1 MRLIGAVVLAVSL
14 ALAPL
19 GAEAQYRAGKVPR
32 VGILN
37 SDTEQDARVDEFRDG
52 LRKLGY
58 VEGQNLLITY
68 RWADGRL
75 DRLPALADDL
85 LASHVDVIVAIGA
98 SVWAAKRQTSTVPI
112 VMAFSGDPVGTGMV
126 SSLARP
132 GGNITGL
139 SFMSSDLAAKR
150 LELLKQTF
158 PRIARV
164 AVLYLPA
171 EVSTV
176 PELRETEAAART
188 IGVTLQ
194 CLEVRHPDDLEPLF
208 AKATRE
214 RADALLVFAHAF
226 AFTHRDRIIELAARQ
241 RLPTMFG
248 WREFVDVGGLM
259 SYGPNVIDMCINN
272 RHCGHKKA
280 GNAEAVMKERRSSGR
295 FRAFL
300 VIRHSAV
307 MSSSRLSGRP
317 LASVA
322 LKWVQTNSSGFRS
335 GA

>member
-1 MRLIGAVVLAVSL
+1 MNRRTFLCGLTL
-14 ALAPL
+14 GTLTAPL
-19 GAEAQYRAGKVPR
+19 DAEAQYRAGKVPR

-37 SDTEQDARVDEFRDG
+37 SDTARDARVDEFRDG

-58 VEGQNLLITY
+58 VEEQNLVIIY

-75 DRLPALADDL
+75 DRLPALVDDL

-98 SVWAAKRQTSTVPI
+98 SVWAAKQKTSMVPI
-112 VMAFSGDPVGTGMV
+112 VMAFSGDPVGTAMV
-126 SSLARP
+126 SNLARP

-171 EVSTV
+171 EVSTA

-194 CLEVRHPDDLEPLF
+194 PLEVRHPDDLAPLI

-226 AFTHRDRIIELAARQ
+226 AFVHRDRIVELSARQ

-248 WREFVDVGGLM
+248 WREFADVGGLM
-259 SYGPNVIDMCINN
+259 SYGPNVHAML
-272 RHCGHKKA
+272 
-280 GNAEAVMKERRSSGR
+280 RRASGYVDR
-295 FRAFL
+295 ILKGAKPGDLPIEQPTTFEL
-300 VIRHSAV
+300 VINLKTAK
-307 MSSSRLSGRP
+307 
-317 LASVA
+317 A
-322 LKWVQTNSSGFRS
+322 LGLTIPQTLLLR
-335 GA
+335 ADHVIE

>member
-1 MRLIGAVVLAVSL
+1 VGGSIVGAPLAV
-14 ALAPL
+14 
-19 GAEAQYRAGKVPR
+19 GAQPPGRIPR

-37 SDTEQDARVDEFRDG
+37 SDTMQDARVDEFRDG

-58 VEGQNLLITY
+58 IEGQNLLITY
-68 RWADGRL
+68 RWADGHL
-75 DRLPALADDL
+75 DRLPALVDDL

-112 VMAFSGDPVGTGMV
+112 VMAFSGDPVGTAMV
-126 SSLARP
+126 PSLARP

-150 LELLKQTF
+150 LELLKQMF

-164 AVLYLPA
+164 AVLYVPA

-176 PELRETEAAART
+176 PELRETEAAAGT
-188 IGVTLQ
+188 INVTLQ
-194 CLEVRHPDDLEPLF
+194 PLQVRHPDDLGPLF

-226 AFTHRDRIIELAARQ
+226 AFVHRDRIVELAARQ

-248 WREFVDVGGLM
+248 WREFVDVGGFT
-259 SYGPNVIDMCINN
+259 SYGPNVNTML
-272 RHCGHKKA
+272 RRAA
-280 GNAEAVMKERRSSGR
+280 GYVDRILKGAKPADLPIEQPTKFE
-295 FRAFL
+295 L
-300 VIRHSAV
+300 VINLKTAK
-307 MSSSRLSGRP
+307 
-317 LASVA
+317 A
-322 LKWVQTNSSGFRS
+322 LGLTIPQSILVRADEVIQ
-335 GA
+335 

>member
-1 MRLIGAVVLAVSL
+1 M
-14 ALAPL
+14 
-19 GAEAQYRAGKVPR
+19 PR

-37 SDTEQDARVDEFRDG
+37 SDTAQDARVDEFRDG
-52 LRKLGY
+52 LRELGY
-58 VEGQNLLITY
+58 IEGQNLLITY
-68 RWADGRL
+68 RWAGGRL

-112 VMAFSGDPVGTGMV
+112 VMAFSGDPVGTAMV
-126 SSLARP
+126 SNLARP

-171 EVSTV
+171 EVSTA

-188 IGVTLQ
+188 ISVTLQ
-194 CLEVRHPDDLEPLF
+194 PLEVRHPDDLEPLF
-208 AKATRE
+208 ARATRE

-226 AFTHRDRIIELAARQ
+226 AFVHRDRIVELAARQ
-241 RLPTMFG
+241 RLLTMYG

-259 SYGPNVIDMCINN
+259 SYGPNV
-272 RHCGHKKA
+272 HA
-280 GNAEAVMKERRSSGR
+280 LVRRAASYVDRILKGAKPGDPPIEQPTR
-295 FRAFL
+295 FEL
-300 VIRHSAV
+300 VINLRTA
-307 MSSSRLSGRP
+307 R
-317 LASVA
+317 A
-322 LKWVQTNSSGFRS
+322 LGLTIPPSLLQRADQVIQ
-335 GA
+335 

>member
-1 MRLIGAVVLAVSL
+1 MDRRRFLLTSL
-14 ALAPL
+14 AGSLVAPL
-19 GAEAQYRAGKVPR
+19 GAGAQYSAGGKVPR

-37 SDTEQDARVDEFRDG
+37 SDTAQDARVDEFRDG

-75 DRLPALADDL
+75 DRLPALVDDL

-98 SVWAAKRQTSTVPI
+98 SVWAAKRKTGAVPI

-126 SSLARP
+126 SNLARP

-139 SFMSSDLAAKR
+139 SFMSSELAAKR

-164 AVLYLPA
+164 AVLYVPA

-188 IGVTLQ
+188 INVTLQ
-194 CLEVRHPDDLEPLF
+194 PLEVRHPDDLEPLF

-226 AFTHRDRIIELAARQ
+226 AFVHRDRIVELVGRQ
-241 RLPTMFG
+241 RLPAMFG

-259 SYGPNVIDMCINN
+259 SYGPNVHAML
-272 RHCGHKKA
+272 RRAA
-280 GNAEAVMKERRSSGR
+280 GYVDRILKGAKPGDLPIEQPTKFE
-295 FRAFL
+295 L
-300 VIRHSAV
+300 VINLKTAKALGLTIPPS
-307 MSSSRLSGRP
+307 L
-317 LASVA
+317 LARADQVIDP
-322 LKWVQTNSSGFRS
+322 
-335 GA
+335 

>member
-126 SSLARP
+126 S
-132 GGNITGL
+132 
-139 SFMSSDLAAKR
+139 
-150 LELLKQTF
+150 
-158 PRIARV
+158 RIARV

-171 EVSTV
+171 EVSMV

>member
-1 MRLIGAVVLAVSL
+1 MSGHRLGTDRRTFLGGLGLSVLT
-14 ALAPL
+14 APL
-19 GAEAQYRAGKVPR
+19 AAEAQYRAGKVPR

-37 SDTEQDARVDEFRDG
+37 SDTAQDARVDEFRDG

-75 DRLPALADDL
+75 DRLPGLADDL

-112 VMAFSGDPVGTGMV
+112 VMAFSGDPVGTAMV
-126 SSLARP
+126 SNLARP

-171 EVSTV
+171 EVSTA

-188 IGVTLQ
+188 ISVTLQ
-194 CLEVRHPDDLEPLF
+194 PLDVRHPDDLEPLL

-226 AFTHRDRIIELAARQ
+226 AFVHRARIIELAARQ

-259 SYGPNVIDMCINN
+259 SYGPNVHAIL
-272 RHCGHKKA
+272 RRAA
-280 GNAEAVMKERRSSGR
+280 GYVDRILKGAKPGDLPIEQPTKFE
-295 FRAFL
+295 L
-300 VIRHSAV
+300 VINLKTAK
-307 MSSSRLSGRP
+307 
-317 LASVA
+317 A
-322 LKWVQTNSSGFRS
+322 LGLTIPQSILTR
-335 GA
+335 ADEIIQ

>member
-1 MRLIGAVVLAVSL
+1 MNRRAFLCGLTLGTLA
-14 ALAPL
+14 APL
-19 GAEAQYRAGKVPR
+19 ATGAQPPGRIPR

-37 SDTEQDARVDEFRDG
+37 SDTMQDARVGEFRDG

-68 RWADGRL
+68 RWADGQL
-75 DRLPALADDL
+75 DRLPALVDDL

-112 VMAFSGDPVGTGMV
+112 VMAFSGDPVGTAMV
-126 SSLARP
+126 PSLARP

-150 LELLKQTF
+150 LELLKQMF

-164 AVLYLPA
+164 AVLYVPA

-176 PELRETEAAART
+176 PELRETEAAAGT
-188 IGVTLQ
+188 INVTLQ
-194 CLEVRHPDDLEPLF
+194 PLQVRHPDDLGPLF

-226 AFTHRDRIIELAARQ
+226 AFVHRDRIVELAARQ

-248 WREFVDVGGLM
+248 WREFVDIGGLT
-259 SYGPNVIDMCINN
+259 SYGPNVNTML
-272 RHCGHKKA
+272 RRAA
-280 GNAEAVMKERRSSGR
+280 GYVDRILKGAKPADLPIEQPTKFE
-295 FRAFL
+295 L
-300 VIRHSAV
+300 VINLKTAK
-307 MSSSRLSGRP
+307 
-317 LASVA
+317 A
-322 LKWVQTNSSGFRS
+322 LGLTIPRTLLLRADQVIE
-335 GA
+335 

>member
-1 MRLIGAVVLAVSL
+1 MINRRTFLCGLTLGTLA
-14 ALAPL
+14 APL
-19 GAEAQYRAGKVPR
+19 ATEAQSPGRIPR

-37 SDTEQDARVDEFRDG
+37 SDTMQDARVGEFRDG

-68 RWADGRL
+68 RWADGQL
-75 DRLPALADDL
+75 DRLPALVDDL

-126 SSLARP
+126 PSLARP

-150 LELLKQTF
+150 LELLKQMF

-164 AVLYLPA
+164 AVLYVPA

-176 PELRETEAAART
+176 PELRETEAAAGT
-188 IGVTLQ
+188 INVTLQ
-194 CLEVRHPDDLEPLF
+194 PLQVRHPDDLGPLF

-226 AFTHRDRIIELAARQ
+226 AFVHRDRIVELAARQ

-248 WREFVDVGGLM
+248 WREFVDVGGLT
-259 SYGPNVIDMCINN
+259 SYGPNVNTML
-272 RHCGHKKA
+272 RRAA
-280 GNAEAVMKERRSSGR
+280 GYVDRILKGAKPADLPIEQPTKFE
-295 FRAFL
+295 L
-300 VIRHSAV
+300 VINLKTAK
-307 MSSSRLSGRP
+307 
-317 LASVA
+317 A
-322 LKWVQTNSSGFRS
+322 LGLTIPQTLLLR
-335 GA
+335 ADQVIE

>member
-1 MRLIGAVVLAVSL
+1 M
-14 ALAPL
+14 
-19 GAEAQYRAGKVPR
+19 
-32 VGILN
+32 
-37 SDTEQDARVDEFRDG
+37 QDARVGEFRDG

-68 RWADGRL
+68 RWADGHL
-75 DRLPALADDL
+75 DRLPALVDDL

-112 VMAFSGDPVGTGMV
+112 VMAFSGDPVGTAMV
-126 SSLARP
+126 PSLARP

-150 LELLKQTF
+150 LELLKQMF

-164 AVLYLPA
+164 AVLYVPA

-176 PELRETEAAART
+176 PELRETEAAAGT
-188 IGVTLQ
+188 INVTLQ
-194 CLEVRHPDDLEPLF
+194 PLQVRHPDDLGPLF

-226 AFTHRDRIIELAARQ
+226 AFVHRDRIVELAARQ

-248 WREFVDVGGLM
+248 WREFVDVGGLT
-259 SYGPNVIDMCINN
+259 SYGPNVNTML
-272 RHCGHKKA
+272 RRAA
-280 GNAEAVMKERRSSGR
+280 GYVDRILKGAKPADLPIEQPTKFE
-295 FRAFL
+295 L
-300 VIRHSAV
+300 VINLKTAK
-307 MSSSRLSGRP
+307 
-317 LASVA
+317 A
-322 LKWVQTNSSGFRS
+322 LGLTIPQSILVRADEVIQ
-335 GA
+335 

>member
-1 MRLIGAVVLAVSL
+1 MNRRTFLCGLTL
-14 ALAPL
+14 GTLTAPL
-19 GAEAQYRAGKVPR
+19 DAEAQYRAGKVPR

-37 SDTEQDARVDEFRDG
+37 SDTAQGARVDEFRDG

-58 VEGQNLLITY
+58 VEEQNLVIIY

-75 DRLPALADDL
+75 DRLPALVDDL
-85 LASHVDVIVAIGA
+85 LASHVDVIVAVGA
-98 SVWAAKRQTSTVPI
+98 SVWAAKRKTSMVPI
-112 VMAFSGDPVGTGMV
+112 VMAFSGDPVGTAMV
-126 SSLARP
+126 SNLTRP

-171 EVSTV
+171 EVSTA

-194 CLEVRHPDDLEPLF
+194 PLEVRHPDDLAPLI

-226 AFTHRDRIIELAARQ
+226 AFVHRDRIVELSARQ

-248 WREFVDVGGLM
+248 WREFADVGGAHVVRPERSCHASASGGL
-259 SYGPNVIDMCINN
+259 
-272 RHCGHKKA
+272 
-280 GNAEAVMKERRSSGR
+280 RRSHPQGR
-295 FRAFL
+295 EA
-300 VIRHSAV
+300 
-307 MSSSRLSGRP
+307 G
-317 LASVA
+317 
-322 LKWVQTNSSGFRS
+322 
-335 GA
+335 

>member
-1 MRLIGAVVLAVSL
+1 MINRRTFLCGLTLGTLV
-14 ALAPL
+14 APL
-19 GAEAQYRAGKVPR
+19 ATGAQPPGRIPR

-37 SDTEQDARVDEFRDG
+37 SDTMQDARVGEFRDG

-68 RWADGRL
+68 RWADGQL
-75 DRLPALADDL
+75 DRLPALVDDL

-112 VMAFSGDPVGTGMV
+112 VMAFSGDPVGTAMV
-126 SSLARP
+126 PSLARP

-150 LELLKQTF
+150 LELLKQMF

-164 AVLYLPA
+164 AVLYVPA

-176 PELRETEAAART
+176 PELRETEAAAGT
-188 IGVTLQ
+188 INVTLQ
-194 CLEVRHPDDLEPLF
+194 PLQVRHPDDLGPLF

-226 AFTHRDRIIELAARQ
+226 AFVHRDRIVELAARQ

-248 WREFVDVGGLM
+248 WREFVDIGGLT
-259 SYGPNVIDMCINN
+259 SYGPNVNTML
-272 RHCGHKKA
+272 RRAA
-280 GNAEAVMKERRSSGR
+280 GYVDRILKGAKPADLPIEQPTKFE
-295 FRAFL
+295 L
-300 VIRHSAV
+300 VINLKTAK
-307 MSSSRLSGRP
+307 
-317 LASVA
+317 A
-322 LKWVQTNSSGFRS
+322 LGLTIPRTLLLRADQVIE
-335 GA
+335 

>member
-1 MRLIGAVVLAVSL
+1 VKRRAFLYGSVGVLAAHV
-14 ALAPL
+14 A
-19 GAEAQYRAGKVPR
+19 AEAQYRAGKLAR

-37 SDTEQDARVDEFRDG
+37 SDTAKDARVNEFREG
-52 LRKLGY
+52 LRELGY

-68 RWADGRL
+68 RSADGRQ

-85 LASHVDVIVAIGA
+85 LASHVDVIVAVGA

-126 SSLARP
+126 SNLARP

-158 PRIARV
+158 PRITRV

-176 PELRETEAAART
+176 PELRETEAAARE
-188 IGVTLQ
+188 ISVTLQ
-194 CLEVRHPDDLEPLF
+194 LLQVRNPDDLEPLF
-208 AKATRE
+208 SQATRE

-226 AFTHRDRIIELAARQ
+226 AFVHRDRITELAARQ
-241 RLPTMFG
+241 RLPTMYG

-259 SYGPNVIDMCINN
+259 SYGPNVHAML
-272 RHCGHKKA
+272 RRAA
-280 GNAEAVMKERRSSGR
+280 GYVDRILKGAKPGDLPIEQPTKFE
-295 FRAFL
+295 L
-300 VIRHSAV
+300 VINLRTAK
-307 MSSSRLSGRP
+307 
-317 LASVA
+317 A
-322 LKWVQTNSSGFRS
+322 LGLTIPRS
-335 GA
+335 LLQRADQVIE